1 MEYQNPILP
10 GFHPDPSV
18 CRVGGEF
25 YLVNSSFEFFP
36 GVPLYHSRNLADW
49 ELLGYC
55 LKTKEQLNLKE
66 AHASG
71 GIYAP
76 TIRWHEGVFFM
87 TTTNVSDRGNF
98 IVHTRDLSEGWSEP
112 CWVEQGGIDPS
123 LFFDDDGTVYFLSTG
138 NRQDGMCMIQMC
150 EVDPFPETADTKHR
164 NQPWLR
170 REISGGTAYL

>member
-1 MEYQNPILP
+1 
-10 GFHPDPSV
+10 
-18 CRVGGEF
+18 
-25 YLVNSSFEFFP
+25 
-36 GVPLYHSRNLADW
+36 
-49 ELLGYC
+49 
-55 LKTKEQLNLKE
+55 
-66 AHASG
+66 
-71 GIYAP
+71 
-76 TIRWHEGVFFM
+76 M